1 MNYLTSVQETDM
13 QIMIRL
19 DIESLEK
26 FCFISQD
33 AYNICNNPFFW
44 QLKFEYDQLP
54 ILEQQVSL
62 TGWIDY
68 YNVVELMDE
77 EIKLILYIHYIEA
90 TRKHDP
96 LNMIILAI
104 NDHEENFNMLHKIFK
119 QEIKGEFLNLII
131 QLDNNQYKLIIEQE
145 NGKRK
150 YETYTDKKTVYD
162 LMMVLNFYGELDEI
176 LDQLSIEFIIPY
188 NRNISNYTTYE
199 KKIINKRFGIR
210 DCYKK

>member
-1 MNYLTSVQETDM
+1 M
-13 QIMIRL
+13 
-19 DIESLEK
+19 
-26 FCFISQD
+26 
-33 AYNICNNPFFW
+33 
-44 QLKFEYDQLP
+44 P
-54 ILEQQVSL
+54 ILEQQYSL

-68 YNVVELMDE
+68 YNVVELMDK

-131 QLDNNQYKLIIEQE
+131 QLDNNQYKLIIEKE
-145 NGKRK
+145 NGERE
-150 YETYTDKKTVYD
+150 YETHTDKKTVYD
-162 LMMVLNFYGELDEI
+162 LIMVLNFYGELDEI

-199 KKIINKRFGIR
+199 KMIINKRFGIR